1 MKMAIVVVGVLVL
14 IWSNVYAQTQVA
26 PAPIS
31 NRFDVYK
38 VTLRGTDQMT
48 NDFLKTVNYSEET
61 YQDTFVGKMGEGAI
75 NAATSWTDVPGQMA
89 QVSEEHNI
97 LLGCTLGLGEGL
109 VSGIIRGV
117 SGAYD
122 IATCGLPPYDE
133 PTVKPKYK
141 VNDPQ
146 KEGFKVK
153 LLSW

>member
-1 MKMAIVVVGVLVL
+1 MKMAIAVLGVLVL
-14 IWSNVYAQTQVA
+14 MVGNVYAQTLVA

-48 NDFLKTVNYSEET
+48 EDFLKTVNYSDEA
-61 YQDTFVGKMGEGAI
+61 YRDTFVSKMGEGAI

-97 LLGCTLGLGEGL
+97 LLGCTVGLGAGL

-133 PTVKPKYK
+133 PTMKPKYK
-141 VNDPQ
+141 VNNPQ
-146 KEGFKVK
+146 KEGFKVR